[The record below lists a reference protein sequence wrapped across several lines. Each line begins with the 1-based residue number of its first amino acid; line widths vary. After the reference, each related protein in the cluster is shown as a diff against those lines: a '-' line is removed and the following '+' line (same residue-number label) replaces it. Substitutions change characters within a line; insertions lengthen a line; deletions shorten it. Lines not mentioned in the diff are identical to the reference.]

1 MALLAKRGE
10 STAPQPV
17 AGISLLV
24 VPGPAPEGILIR
36 AYLPEG
42 TGPFPIIV
50 YYHGGGWVIAGLNGY
65 DASCRA
71 LCNAAGALVL
81 SMDYRMA
88 PENPFPAAMDDAYA
102 ALQWAIGS
110 AASLDGEPARVAVV
124 GESAGGN
131 LATVS
136 CLRARDEGAPLPVH
150 QVLVYPVNNYAFD
163 TPSYAEFENAVP
175 LSRPAMEQ
183 AVALAAGRLA
193 ASFEG

>member
-50 YYHGGGWVIAGLNGY
+50 YYRGGGWVIAGLNGY

-81 SMDYRMA
+81 SVDYRMA

-102 ALQWAIGS
+102 ALQ
-110 AASLDGEPARVAVV
+110 
-124 GESAGGN
+124 
-131 LATVS
+131 
-136 CLRARDEGAPLPVH
+136 
-150 QVLVYPVNNYAFD
+150 
-163 TPSYAEFENAVP
+163 
-175 LSRPAMEQ
+175 
-183 AVALAAGRLA
+183 
-193 ASFEG
+193 